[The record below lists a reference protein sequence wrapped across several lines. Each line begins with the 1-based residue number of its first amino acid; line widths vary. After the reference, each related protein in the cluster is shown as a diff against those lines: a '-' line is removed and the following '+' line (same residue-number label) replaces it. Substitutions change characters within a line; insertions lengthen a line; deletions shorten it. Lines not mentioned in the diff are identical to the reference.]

1 MSAKAKHPKV
11 LAANRLSD
19 GEVVWLGH
27 GGAWVEAIQEAR
39 LFQPEDAETAAEEG
53 AKAVAARLVV
63 DPDAIDVTA
72 GAEGI
77 VPVRLRE
84 RIRALGPTIRT
95 DLGKQASR
103 LSRAA

>member
-1 MSAKAKHPKV
+1 MSAKLQYPKV

-27 GGAWVEAIQEAR
+27 GGAWVEAIEEAR
-39 LFQPEDAETAAEEG
+39 LFQPQEADAAIEAG
-53 AKAVAARLVV
+53 ARAVAAGLVV
-63 DPDAIDVTA
+63 DPDPIDVTT
-72 GAEGI
+72 GPEGV

-103 LSRAA
+103 LPRAA